1 MAVFSN
7 IVKKVTGILLQKFMR
22 QDEKTIIYFIL
33 SGVYFTSRVE
43 HVKFV
48 DFCGKYRL
56 PLLQYLCSP
65 QCRTTPAVYHSSSDT
80 ETDEE
85 EAMAN
90 ARLRRVLLG

>member
-1 MAVFSN
+1 MKNDNYLFY
-7 IVKKVTGILLQKFMR
+7 T
-22 QDEKTIIYFIL
+22 